1 MTNDKTIYGLQPAK
15 CTSWLGH
22 KFQGRYSHTETAGP
36 LSSRGGEASHVI
48 RAIEAAKCRSDTYH
62 CDVCVRCG
70 LVINFQGNMT
80 LSLIHI

>member
-48 RAIEAAKCRSDTYH
+48 
-62 CDVCVRCG
+62 
-70 LVINFQGNMT
+70 